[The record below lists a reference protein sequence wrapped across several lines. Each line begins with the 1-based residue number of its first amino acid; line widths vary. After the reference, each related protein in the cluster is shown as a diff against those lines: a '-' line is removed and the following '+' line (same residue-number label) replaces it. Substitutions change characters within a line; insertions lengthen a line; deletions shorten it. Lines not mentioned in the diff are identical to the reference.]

1 MTDRPQYKQI
11 IIDTFIHLEKKV
23 KYNNSMNLQDI
34 NINIEDT
41 FCELLN
47 LIYLDRNFKNLNEKT
62 EGSYPAID
70 LGDNISNMAFQIT
83 STTKRSKVTETIE
96 KYKKDKTYS
105 KVIMLYCVNIK
116 PTRTKDFRSL
126 INDEFELE
134 EWDLTDLLNKMPFSV
149 LNRIETIS
157 NLLKRDIFIKIP
169 STLKHE
175 DLTATEEWDKTIPS
189 DIRDFTD
196 KIKCV
201 YSEIREVRLKKYY
214 RDIASGEV
222 ELDSYPER
230 EVSSMKYRIF
240 EVCQDELI
248 DFTEY
253 KKEENLKIEDINNL
267 IEKYTDQAFK
277 IIEKRSLD
285 YAYPFKNKDI
295 LRKIVLALINDCYL
309 SFDEKGIYEN

>member
-1 MTDRPQYKQI
+1 MTDRTQYKQI
-11 IIDTFIHLEKKV
+11 IIETFIHLEKKV

-47 LIYLDRNFKNLNEKT
+47 LIYLDRNFNNLNEKT

-70 LGDNISNMAFQIT
+70 LGDNIGNMAFQIT
-83 STTKRSKVTETIE
+83 STTKRSKVTDTIE
-96 KYKKDKTYS
+96 KYKKNKTYS

-116 PTRTKDFRSL
+116 PTRTKDFKAL
-126 INDEFELE
+126 INNEFELE
-134 EWDLTDLLNKMPFSV
+134 EWDLTDLLNKMPFTI
-149 LNRIETIS
+149 LKRIEKIS

-169 STLKHE
+169 STLKHK
-175 DLTATEEWDKTIPS
+175 DLTANDEWNKTIPL

-196 KIKCV
+196 KIKSV
-201 YSEIREVRLKKYY
+201 HSKIREVRLKKYY

-240 EVCQDELI
+240 EVCQDELM

-253 KKEENLKIEDINNL
+253 PKKENLKIEDINNL
-267 IEKYTDQAFK
+267 IEKYTNQAFK
-277 IIEKRSLD
+277 VIEERSLD
-285 YAYPFKNKDI
+285 HAYPFKNKDI